1 MYGPGSSARPLRFAL
16 FEERLDPFAKI
27 GALADA
33 GIFADS
39 GFNLRIEFR
48 AGVIGQQALG
58 MEKRKRTV
66 LRQLRGEFAG
76 TVEQLFRRND
86 FVDQAYLQ
94 GFRRVE
100 DAAREQ
106 EVASDF
112 FADLAQEKSR
122 DDGGYESDTSLGVA
136 KLSIRYGKR
145 EVAEQRQSSAAG
157 DSRAIYR
164 GNRWLGKFIK
174 RTEQAH
180 HGSRVCEILLGRPA
194 DQGFEVVEVH
204 AGAEGLPRPGQNQD
218 AGGRVSNFVQS
229 ANQILDEFVTDGIA
243 LVGAVEGEDGDG
255 GVEGEL
261 ERFVVHG
268 ELGHTT
274 KRVKVYK
281 KGFGCR
287 SRQTRTEGGARA
299 PGGEPHSFVAVGADV
314 RKSGRCG

>member
-122 DDGGYESDTSLGVA
+122 DNSGHESDPDLGVP
-136 KLSIRYGKR
+136 KLGIWHGKR
-145 EVAEQRQSSAAG
+145 EVAEQRQSGAAG
-157 DSRAIYR
+157 DGRGVDC
-164 GNRWLGKFIK
+164 GNRWLRKFIE
-174 RTEQAH
+174 RTAQDDD
-180 HGSRVCEILLGRPA
+180 GSRVREILLGRAA
-194 DQGFEVVEVH
+194 DQGFQVVEVH
-204 AGAEGLPRPGQNQD
+204 AGAERLPCPG
-218 AGGRVSNFVQS
+218 
-229 ANQILDEFVTDGIA
+229 
-243 LVGAVEGEDGDG
+243 
-255 GVEGEL
+255 
-261 ERFVVHG
+261 
-268 ELGHTT
+268 
-274 KRVKVYK
+274 
-281 KGFGCR
+281 
-287 SRQTRTEGGARA
+287 
-299 PGGEPHSFVAVGADV
+299 
-314 RKSGRCG
+314 